1 MKDELEGVSGEG
13 EGGTL
18 AVIVPPSLLDAAG
31 RGPDIPNLTYGHA
44 GRDALDEAL
53 TLLTIEDA
61 KGLEFDSVT
70 VVEPAR
76 IVRETPQGL
85 RALYVAF
92 TRATRRLVIV
102 HSEAMPAPLAGAIQ
116 HTA

>member
-31 RGPDIPNLTYGHA
+31 RALTSSNLTYGHA